1 MIYLFLHLLTSFFY
15 NSNVCTPA
23 EEINEN
29 YRIFNE
35 GSYCML
41 IQVDTTMHWYGIY
54 RINNVDSF
62 VEIKLQPIKPW
73 ENGNMTWSKI
83 ATDRSETSQA
93 LFIIGSKK
101 ALKNKVVSRHEMYKT
116 QFLYPGMSYTVY
128 GLDENSQFT
137 NSKVLSVTGNVK
149 NVFHFPLIENYS
161 LKISDFPSYENP
173 QELNQYFESPGE
185 SGMFQILWFGDLDDD
200 RKPDLILQ
208 STSNSNETILLLST
222 EAKGAKHVEKVASIV
237 TGSCC

>member
-1 MIYLFLHLLTSFFY
+1 MIYLFLQLLTLFFY
-15 NSNVCTPA
+15 NAIVSTSA
-23 EEINEN
+23 EEINEDF
-29 YRIFNE
+29 RIFNE
-35 GSYCML
+35 GSYCMP
-41 IQVDTTMHWYGIY
+41 IQVDTTMHWYGMY

-62 VEIKLQPIKPW
+62 VEVKLQPIRPW

-83 ATDRSETSQA
+83 ATDRSEKAQA

-116 QFLYPGMSYTVY
+116 QFLYPGMSLTVY
-128 GLDENSQFT
+128 GLDENGQFI

-149 NVFHFPLIENYS
+149 KVFHFPMIEDYN

-173 QELNQYFESPGE
+173 QDLNQYFEIPSE

-222 EAKGAKHVEKVASIV
+222 EAKGAKHVEKVSSIIS
-237 TGSCC
+237 GSCC